1 LFSIFHR
8 IFYTK
13 VVVLFDVTL
22 QFDFNSNCNVA
33 SLSLQTRR

>member
-1 LFSIFHR
+1 LFLFSIVYF
-8 IFYTK
+8 TQN
-13 VVVLFDVTL
+13 VVLFDVTL